1 MSARLTAPHPLADAL
16 RTAFRGHPGGVA
28 IATARSGSGPVGL
41 TLSSVASVSVDP
53 PAVVLSVNNG
63 SPAAEGLLAAP
74 SFLVHLLDA
83 RHARL
88 ARLFATPGADKFGA
102 HVAWTSLD
110 TGEPHL
116 DDVGTVLR
124 CTPLELVR
132 VGASTVVVGEVR
144 QVHADGGT
152 ADPMVHVRRRFHRV
166 TDGTVL
172 PE

>member
-16 RTAFRGHPGGVA
+16 RAAFRGHPGGVA
-28 IATARSGSGPVGL
+28 IATAATGAGPVGL

-102 HVAWTSLD
+102 PVAWTSLD
-110 TGEPHL
+110 TGEPRL
-116 DDVGTVLR
+116 DEVGTVLR
-124 CTPLELVR
+124 CTPLDRVR
-132 VGASTVVVGEVR
+132 VGAATVVVGEVR
-144 QVHADGGT
+144 QVHATGGE
-152 ADPMVHVRRRFHRV
+152 ADPMVYAHRRFHRV
-166 TDGTVL
+166 TEAL